1 MVELLLYR
9 YRMDYHYKWS
19 NTQVTKAA
27 SVFYLISKII
37 MAVTIITKKKGKRH
51 TLKHTQMH
59 TYKEKQG
66 KKITKTLTPNGF

>member
-19 NTQVTKAA
+19 NMQVTKAA

-37 MAVTIITKKKGKRH
+37 MAVTIITKKGETTH
-51 TLKHTQMH
+51 FEAYTNA
-59 TYKEKQG
+59 Y
-66 KKITKTLTPNGF
+66 I